1 MVGLR
6 DRALLSVMVF
16 SFARV
21 SAAVGMRRQDYFR
34 QGLRGWLRLHEKG
47 GKRHDVPPAPP
58 GRERP
63 AEAGLVKGKTVGVD
77 ATTLEANAAMRS
89 IKRRDTR
96 KRVLIQAAG
105 CNLELL
111 LRCLTG
117 VGKPQSLQGWA
128 LSAVCE
134 LIGRLIDRWGRLTD
148 SWGAEWR
155 PAAFVGSIAHRHAA

>member
-1 MVGLR
+1 M
-6 DRALLSVMVF
+6 AVF
-16 SFARV
+16 TWV
-21 SAAVGMRRQDYFR
+21 
-34 QGLRGWLRLHEKG
+34 LERL
-47 GKRHDVPPAPP
+47 
-58 GRERP
+58 

-105 CNLELL
+105 CNRGL

-117 VGKPQSLQGWA
+117 VGTPWSLQGWA
-128 LSAVCE
+128 LSAVCG

-148 SWGAEWR
+148 TPGGPNGDPRRSSAQSLIAKLPEQ
-155 PAAFVGSIAHRHAA
+155 AGSVNRLLPRAVKDARNKLAC